1 MELWILFGVLV
12 VTLIIG
18 LPLPFALGAASLSA
32 LLAMDL
38 GIPLTIVPQR
48 FIAGIDSFAFMAIP
62 FFLLVGEL
70 MNTSGITQRIIN
82 LSNALVGH
90 IAGGL
95 AQVNVVSSMFFGGIS
110 GSSTA
115 DTASIGSL
123 SNFHPV
129 AGVESMPYLFRDA
142 DHYMQVW
149 NGPVGHEIKDLLA
162 KEANFRVM
170 GHLYRGSR
178 ELTSNRE
185 IRSIDDLGGLKI
197 RVTPIKERLETWKA
211 FGASPTPMAWS
222 EVFTALQQGVIEAQ
236 ENPIAAVHAE
246 KLAEVQDYLILTSPM
261 ANGFTFVMN
270 AERFDGMPSEHQIA
284 LRGAALAA
292 AAEFRATVKAN
303 RERLIEAL
311 KGQGMEIIEIDQAPF
326 QAKAKDVVALFPE
339 VQPWYEKMTAG

>member
-1 MELWILFGVLV
+1 MR
-12 VTLIIG
+12 
-18 LPLPFALGAASLSA
+18 
-32 LLAMDL
+32 
-38 GIPLTIVPQR
+38 TIVT
-48 FIAGIDSFAFMAIP
+48 ALSGLVLMGAFMTSASAETRLKLGHVANTDHPIH
-62 FFLLVGEL
+62 FAAETFSRVANDLSGGEL
-70 MNTSGITQRIIN
+70 DVRIFPSSQLGKAKEALEGIQLGTIDI
-82 LSNALVGH
+82 
-90 IAGGL
+90 
-95 AQVNVVSSMFFGGIS
+95 SM
-110 GSSTA
+110 
-115 DTASIGSL
+115 DSIGSL

-142 DHYMQVW
+142 DHYMEVW
-149 NGPVGHEIKDLLA
+149 NGPVGQEIKELLA

-185 IRSIDDLGGLKI
+185 IRSIDDLAGLKI

-236 ENPIAAVHAE
+236 ENPIAAIHAE
-246 KLAEVQDYLILTSPM
+246 KLAEVQDYLILTSHM

-311 KGQGMEIIEIDQAPF
+311 KGQGMEVIEIDQAPF
-326 QAKAKDVVALFPE
+326 QAKANDVVALFPE
-339 VQPWYEKMTAG
+339 VQPWYEKMTAE